1 MKSRLTQVD
10 SNIRTSELFP
20 RIRDAELGMKVYE
33 KQLVSRLGEMKAKKQ
48 ILRMNNHQEPEKSLF
63 SSFMLDKD
71 PRSAQY
77 MPYDRVFFPKLPD
90 MNKSDNIAFVP
101 DVMDNFWTLG
111 FQDTKS
117 TTNFKR
123 KRKN

>member
-1 MKSRLTQVD
+1 MKARFLQVD

-20 RIRDAELGMKVYE
+20 RIRDAELEMKIYD
-33 KQLVSRLGEMKAKKQ
+33 KQLLSRLREVTKKKKKESK
-48 ILRMNNHQEPEKSLF
+48 HDEEPEKSLF
-63 SSFMLDKD
+63 VSFMLDKD

-90 MNKSDNIAFVP
+90 MNKTDNIAFVP

-111 FQDTKS
+111 FQDSSMTK
-117 TTNFKR
+117 NLKR
-123 KRKN
+123 KKK